1 MQWIFSVILVL
12 QLAQSDVVVPG
23 APPSIPP
30 TVHLSQ
36 EAWAGYQ
43 FYLLSMG
50 SGTGTFAVS
59 PDGTSWGFS
68 FCATGNCE
76 GDNRELALAKCK
88 ERAQFDC
95 IVFALNDR
103 IQIAYSVQ

>member
-1 MQWIFSVILVL
+1 MKWILGIVLAMQV
-12 QLAQSDVVVPG
+12 AQSDNLTPAV
-23 APPSIPP
+23 
-30 TVHLSQ
+30 TLTQ

-59 PDGTSWGFS
+59 PDGRGWGFS
-68 FCATGNCE
+68 YCASGNCG
-76 GDNRELALAKCK
+76 GDNRDLALAKCK

-95 IVFALNDR
+95 IIFALNDR
-103 IQIAYSVQ
+103 IQVQYSVQ